1 VKTQHSYPPV
11 KENNRPEA
19 LAAGILACILLFT
32 GVCVCCTNPAATSGE
47 SVDDAK
53 QKDFDNISG
62 QYFDPTPKGITT
74 TDAVGGPEIPSP
86 FSIQP
91 QPKGY
96 YGPIR

>member
-1 VKTQHSYPPV
+1 M

-32 GVCVCCTNPAATSGE
+32 GVCVCCTIPAATST
-47 SVDDAK
+47 
-53 QKDFDNISG
+53 
-62 QYFDPTPKGITT
+62 DPTPKGTT
-74 TDAVGGPEIPSP
+74 ATDAVGGPEVPSP
-86 FSIQP
+86 YSIQP